1 MHLSAKLSEKPL
13 ETGTSRKTAFG
24 FILSSSKVQDCVPQT
39 GLVPPG
45 PVGHRE
51 IVFVPP
57 PVHLL
62 QRAVDHSTDFHVD
75 LTVEKR
81 SPIGSV
87 QEILV
92 TPL

>member
-13 ETGTSRKTAFG
+13 ETGTSRKTAFR
-24 FILSSSKVQDCVPQT
+24 FILSLSKVQDCVPQPVQ
-39 GLVPPG
+39 VPPG
-45 PVGHRE
+45 PAGHRE

-57 PVHLL
+57 PAHLL

-81 SPIGSV
+81 SPIGSI
-87 QEILV
+87 QEIS
-92 TPL
+92 